1 MKIKF
6 VVATRETEEDFWA
19 KTATGRSLSLYRF
32 PFLEVVLTFSN
43 KRGLP
48 TVYNEA
54 IKASIDDPAILVFA
68 HDDIYLTDFYW
79 VDQVVN
85 SLNHFK
91 LAGVAGNKRRVPYQP
106 AWAFLDEQF
115 TWDKAENLSGL
126 VGHGRGFPPENMSFF
141 GPPAQAVKLLDGV
154 MLITHS
160 ETLKSSG
167 IRFDEMFDFH
177 FYDLDICRQF
187 EAKGLTMGTWPISL
201 VHESGGAFGSESW
214 KKALVNYRW
223 KWSEQ

>member
-19 KTATGRSLSLYRF
+19 KTATGKSLSLYRF
-32 PFLEVVLTFSN
+32 PFLEVVLSSSN

-48 TVYNEA
+48 AVYNEA
-54 IKASIDDPAILVFA
+54 IESSVDNPAILIFA

-85 SLNHFK
+85 SLNHFQ
-91 LAGVAGNKRRVPYQP
+91 LVGVAGNKRRVSFQP

-115 TWDKAENLSGL
+115 TWDKSENLSGL
-126 VGHGRGFPPENMSFF
+126 VGHGRGFPPENLSFF
-141 GPPAQAVKLLDGV
+141 GPPAQEVKLLDGV

-160 ETLKSSG
+160 ETLKESC

-187 EAKGLTMGTWPISL
+187 EAKGLAMGTWPISL
-201 VHESGGAFGSESW
+201 VHESGGAFGSDSW
-214 KKALVNYRW
+214 KKALVNYRL
-223 KWSEQ
+223 KWNEQ